1 MNFKLTLSMIFTI
14 IKQSV
19 TGKCESN
26 VSKTRNLSSKGQ
38 ATQKRNITPGTH
50 KESSLLTTRR
60 TMNGSR
66 GASHVGIPEHKKVR
80 HRVEYWMT
88 HRRPVMCQSDL
99 YKIFY
104 TKLRYFPSRR
114 QTMNDG
120 KWTTVKGRL
129 ATLMVVCHVSDTYF
143 AKYMLTIF

>member
-14 IKQSV
+14 IEQSV
-19 TGKCESN
+19 IEKCDSDI
-26 VSKTRNLSSKGQ
+26 SKTRNLSSKGQ

-50 KESSLLTTRR
+50 KESTLLTTRQ
-60 TMNGSR
+60 TDGSY
-66 GASHVGIPEHKKVR
+66 GASHVSIPGYKKVR

-88 HRRPVMCQSDL
+88 HRRPVMCHNDL

-129 ATLMVVCHVSDTYF
+129 VTLMVVITRHISLNTC
-143 AKYMLTIF
+143 LQIFRV